1 VVGIHQLDLDRC
13 VFNFQGGW
21 VPGFDG
27 IVSCLAAAS
36 NSFRHPSRDTLV
48 TPLHRDQN
56 DCKMTTS
63 YGEDEDN
70 FVDSSDGICGK

>member
-13 VFNFQGGW
+13 VSTFK
-21 VPGFDG
+21 VDG
-27 IVSCLAAAS
+27 
-36 NSFRHPSRDTLV
+36 SRVLTVLSLVWQQLPIRSDIRVV
-48 TPLHRDQN
+48 TPHRDQN

>member
-1 VVGIHQLDLDRC
+1 MGSR
-13 VFNFQGGW
+13 
-21 VPGFDG
+21 FDG

-56 DCKMTTS
+56 DCKMTTG

-70 FVDSSDGICGK
+70 FGDSSDGICGK